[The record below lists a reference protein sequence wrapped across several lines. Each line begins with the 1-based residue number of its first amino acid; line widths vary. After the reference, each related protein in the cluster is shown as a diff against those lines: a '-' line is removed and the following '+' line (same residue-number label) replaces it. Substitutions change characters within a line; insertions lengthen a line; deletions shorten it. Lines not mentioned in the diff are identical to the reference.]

1 MMTYGEMFLFVWA
14 MGATFLFFIKQ
25 RDMEVFKQFTVYK
38 LKQVAKGEAVVVVDD
53 ESVQIISKGKV

>member
-1 MMTYGEMFLFVWA
+1 MTYAEMFLFVWA

>member
-1 MMTYGEMFLFVWA
+1 MTYAEMFLLVWA
-14 MGATFLFFIKQ
+14 MAMTFLFFVKQ

-53 ESVQIISKGKV
+53 ESVQIISKGKL

>member
-1 MMTYGEMFLFVWA
+1 MMTYGDMFLFVWA
-14 MGATFLFFIKQ
+14 MAMTFLFFVKQ

>member
-1 MMTYGEMFLFVWA
+1 MTYGEMFLFVWA
-14 MGATFLFFIKQ
+14 MAMTFLFFIKQ

>member
-1 MMTYGEMFLFVWA
+1 MTYAEMFLFVWA

-53 ESVQIISKGKV
+53 ESVQIISKGKL

>member
-14 MGATFLFFIKQ
+14 MAMTFLFFVKQ

>member
-1 MMTYGEMFLFVWA
+1 MTYGEMFLLVWA
-14 MGATFLFFIKQ
+14 MAMTFLFFVKQ

-38 LKQVAKGEAVVVVDD
+38 LKQVAKGEATVVVDD

>member
-1 MMTYGEMFLFVWA
+1 MTYAEMFLFAWA
-14 MGATFLFFIKQ
+14 MLMTFLFFIKQ

-38 LKQVAKGEAVVVVDD
+38 LKQVASGEAIVVVDN

>member
-1 MMTYGEMFLFVWA
+1 MTYAEMFLLGWA
-14 MGATFLFFIKQ
+14 MIATFLFFVKQ

-38 LKQVAKGEAVVVVDD
+38 LKQVANGEAVVVVDD

>member
-1 MMTYGEMFLFVWA
+1 MTYGEMFLFVWA
-14 MGATFLFFIKQ
+14 MAMTFLFFVKQ